1 MTDITPPNA
10 TAVDA
15 LIAMDRRIAGLTAAM
30 EGFAARQ
37 QELHARDYSPE
48 LANLQEVSGKVRE
61 ALVELAKRPTMALTP
76 ASIGSEIERATSAV
90 RKADREALGLA
101 TRDLRQVVET
111 ITSAV
116 ASARAA
122 RIQNT
127 WLAAG
132 AAVAVVIGIVLGTVI
147 PPSLDQAVPESWHWP
162 EERAASV
169 LERDGWSAGERM
181 MQVADPRQWQNVST
195 AVRLSN
201 INAGQLQACAE
212 SADKAGSTV
221 SCTIKVVPPGRSG
234 T

>member
-1 MTDITPPNA
+1 MTDITTPNA

-15 LIAMDRRIAGLTAAM
+15 LIAMDRRIAGLTAAI

-48 LANLQEVSGKVRE
+48 LANLQELSGKVRE
-61 ALVELAKRPTMALTP
+61 ALIELSKRPIMALTP

-101 TRDLRQVVET
+101 TRDLRQVAET
-111 ITSAV
+111 INGVV

-122 RIQNT
+122 HVQNT

-162 EERAASV
+162 EERAAGV
-169 LERDGWSAGERM
+169 LERDGWSAGERLM
-181 MQVADPRQWQNVST
+181 EVANPRQWQNIAA
-195 AVRLSN
+195 AVRLSS

-212 SADKAGSTV
+212 RADKAGSTV
-221 SCTIKVVPPGRSG
+221 TCSIKVVPPSRSG

>member
-1 MTDITPPNA
+1 MTDTAPPNA
-10 TAVDA
+10 TAVEA
-15 LIAMDRRIAGLTAAM
+15 LIAMDRRIAGLTAAI

-48 LANLQEVSGKVRE
+48 LANLQELSGKVRD

-101 TRDLRQVVET
+101 MRDLRQVVET
-111 ITSAV
+111 ITSVV

-122 RIQNT
+122 HVQNK

-147 PPSLDQAVPESWHWP
+147 PGWLDQAVPESWHWP

-169 LERDGWSAGERM
+169 LERDEWSAGERL
-181 MQVADPRQWQNVST
+181 MQVADPRQWQNIAA
-195 AVRLSN
+195 AVHLSS

-212 SADKAGSTV
+212 SAAKAGSSV
-221 SCTIKVVPPGRSG
+221 SCSIKVVPPASTRE
-234 T
+234 